1 MASSPSL
8 PRRVV
13 LVLARLG
20 LDVRPLVRRL
30 RDAIARQHRAEIV
43 DQFDHLR
50 LVLRALECPVE
61 HGEPLHV
68 APA

>member
-1 MASSPSL
+1 
-8 PRRVV
+8 
-13 LVLARLG
+13 VLARLG

>member
-13 LVLARLG
+13 LVLAGFG
-20 LDVRPLVRRL
+20 LDMRPLRRL
-30 RDAIARQHRAEIV
+30 RDANARQHRAEIV